1 MQSACVAE
9 LTIEQE
15 SFSVKADKRFFPAF
29 TAWRVTAFSRGVQVN
44 FELAAGG
51 EKEHEWGA

>member
-1 MQSACVAE
+1 MAE